1 MRNDKRPI
9 CIGPVGL
16 RAVRA
21 RMHDGDLS
29 HCNDVD
35 VESAWAEPHCWHT
48 AEESL
53 KFFDAREDLN
63 SCCGRLFW
71 KNRAHPKRGVE
82 ELWLINKAD
91 GGGAIERRDLLKVPA
106 RYVRKRDDRFG
117 ERGDRVVKVGSDP

>member
-35 VESAWAEPHCWHT
+35 VESAWTKPHCWHT

-53 KFFDAREDLN
+53 QLFDAHKH
-63 SCCGRLFW
+63 F
-71 KNRAHPKRGVE
+71 NRSRRRFFRKRRAYAQSGVE
-82 ELWLINKAD
+82 ELWLIHKAD
-91 GGGAIERRDLLKVPA
+91 RRGAIERRDLLKVPA
-106 RYVRKRDDRFG
+106 RNVRKRDDRFG
-117 ERGDRVVKVGSDP
+117 ERGDRVVEIGSDP